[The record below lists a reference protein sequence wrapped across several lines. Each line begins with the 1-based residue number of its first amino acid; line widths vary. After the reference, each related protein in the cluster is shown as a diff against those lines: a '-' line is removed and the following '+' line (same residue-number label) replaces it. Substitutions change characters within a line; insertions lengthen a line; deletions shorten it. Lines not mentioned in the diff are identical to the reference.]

1 VLNNVNVH
9 YTQTAE
15 QVNTN
20 QPTTASATEAMAV
33 AFFQNTQ
40 LTMAGLDSQIQRV
53 MQQIDTTQVCNFCV
67 ILFEYLV
74 RLLIQDEKCFLF

>member
-1 VLNNVNVH
+1 
-9 YTQTAE
+9 
-15 QVNTN
+15 
-20 QPTTASATEAMAV
+20 MAV